1 MILAL
6 SLALAVAW
14 QDAEADR
21 RRQQQQ
27 EDRARQQIDQAR
39 MTVARIE
46 GRVELLGGDAPPDRV
61 TVTLVCGGQVANKQL
76 TDSRG
81 GFVLSLSTPAA
92 AGRDANGSPMATSGQ
107 TCLVEAAL
115 MGYHPAAVEVDTAG
129 MQGSIG
135 VARRV
140 RIQLRPSGDGGL
152 TYSATTLAASEDARK
167 AYDRGLRENQKKN
180 FAEAES
186 RLRRAVELH
195 ARFASAWYELG
206 RVYVAAGRP
215 ADARL
220 ALQKAVESDGRYF
233 NPYPLLIQLDL
244 AERRWEDLA
253 RNAQTAIS
261 LAPAYSA
268 EIYLFSAQAN
278 LKLGQLEIA
287 EKHGREA
294 VSLKNTPVARRLL
307 AAILA
312 GQGKNK
318 EAATEL
324 RALLEA
330 FPTFPDVAQVKE
342 EIQRLER

>member
-1 MILAL
+1 
-6 SLALAVAW
+6 
-14 QDAEADR
+14 
-21 RRQQQQ
+21 
-27 EDRARQQIDQAR
+27 
-39 MTVARIE
+39 MTGA
-46 GRVELLGGDAPPDRV
+46 
-61 TVTLVCGGQVANKQL
+61 
-76 TDSRG
+76 
-81 GFVLSLSTPAA
+81 
-92 AGRDANGSPMATSGQ
+92 Q
-107 TCLVEAAL
+107 TCLVEAVL
-115 MGYHPAAVEVDTAG
+115 MGYHAAPVEVDTAG

-135 VARRV
+135 AARRM
-140 RIQLRPSGDGGL
+140 RIQLRPSGNAGL

-167 AYDRGLRENQKKN
+167 AYDRGVQAYQKKN
-180 FAEAES
+180 LKEAES
-186 RLRRAVELH
+186 RLRRAVESH
-195 ARFASAWYELG
+195 ASFAAAWYELG
-206 RVYVAAGRP
+206 RVYVSSGRP

-220 ALQKAVESDGRYF
+220 SLEKAVEADGRYF

-253 RNAQTAIS
+253 RNAQNAIR

-278 LKLGQLEIA
+278 LKLGRLETA

-307 AAILA
+307 AVILA